1 MKKLKDPNIN
11 KSPGP
16 DSINSRILVELADP
30 IAPSFWIIFQNSIT
44 ETVPSSWKKANITAI
59 FKKGDKK
66 DPKNYRSLSL
76 TSILCKV
83 MESILKDYIL
93 DFLCKSNILS
103 NKQYG
108 FLPGRSTILQ
118 LLNV

>member
-1 MKKLKDPNIN
+1 M
-11 KSPGP
+11 
-16 DSINSRILVELADP
+16 
-30 IAPSFWIIFQNSIT
+30 
-44 ETVPSSWKKANITAI
+44 
-59 FKKGDKK
+59 
-66 DPKNYRSLSL
+66 

-93 DFLCKSNILS
+93 DFLCKNNILS

-118 LLNV
+118 LLNVLDKWTEAIDNSHYIDVVYCDFMEAFDQVLHK